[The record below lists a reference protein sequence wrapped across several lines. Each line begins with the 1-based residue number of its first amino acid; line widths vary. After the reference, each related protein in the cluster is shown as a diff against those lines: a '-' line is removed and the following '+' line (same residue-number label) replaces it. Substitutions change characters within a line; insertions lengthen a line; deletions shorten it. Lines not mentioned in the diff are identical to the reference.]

1 MLMSTTAGC
10 MGGQTSGA
18 PVPGDTSATPPDG
31 RSGTMPSQSPGASR
45 PGGRPVALPL
55 DGLAPCDL
63 FTAAV
68 RQQFELRGTPT
79 SVTDNRGQPQCL
91 MRSAGNGGFLVT
103 AAHSEGMDRFEN
115 IPRQLATVR
124 WLTIGGFPAAELR
137 DVHQPFACLIGIDVA
152 DGQHLGV
159 YVSDVPR
166 GGTQDE
172 ICRNALTFTE
182 AVLVS
187 LRQRLGR

>member
-1 MLMSTTAGC
+1 M
-10 MGGQTSGA
+10 
-18 PVPGDTSATPPDG
+18 D
-31 RSGTMPSQSPGASR
+31 
-45 PGGRPVALPL
+45 LPL
-55 DGLAPCDL
+55 NGLAPCDL

-68 RQQFELRGTPT
+68 RQQFELQGTPT
-79 SVTDNRGQPQCL
+79 TGSDSRGQPDCQ
-91 MRSAGNGGFLVT
+91 MRSAGHGGFIVT
-103 AAHSEGMDRFEN
+103 AAHSEGMERFEN
-115 IPRQLATVR
+115 IPEELGTARR
-124 WLTIGGFPAAELR
+124 LTIAGFPAAELR

-172 ICRNALTFTE
+172 ICRNALTFAE
-182 AVLVS
+182 AVLAS